1 MPVEIRYDYTPHPK
15 QAAAHSI
22 RANEILYGGAAGG
35 GKSRWARAEAV
46 QACLQIPGV
55 RVVIFRR
62 TFPDLYRSVVGPLL
76 AEMPPGLG
84 RFKGGGHVFQFFN
97 GSILEL
103 GHLQRESDT
112 DKYQGAEY
120 QLIIFEEATHFT
132 ERQYRY
138 MKSRL
143 RAAGS
148 VKARMDQLGLAPRMV
163 ATANPGGVGH
173 HWVKRRFVDPAPSG
187 TVFRVRPNLDDP
199 NPGSRCYFPARV
211 TDNPSVNKEYID
223 ELNSL
228 PENMRK
234 ALRDGDWNVLD
245 GVRFAQWMERH
256 HVINPS
262 DLPIPM
268 LTGAKVCAVDY
279 GFAAPFAALWLVKL
293 ADGLIVVYR
302 ELYRTEQTAVQQ
314 AELIRDAMAE
324 EEAITGDRIPIVL
337 DPSMWR
343 RNDATVSKA
352 LNHSDLPPVGS
363 PAHDYQRVLNRTPIK
378 AVNAR
383 VHGWALLDEKLRL
396 RADGLPRFLCY
407 NTNRDLIRTLPALP
421 RAKNN
426 PEDVDT
432 TVEDHLADALRY
444 GLMFLEGRG
453 AKRHQFE
460 RQGEGGTGRTI
471 TAGLAGRGF

>member
-1 MPVEIRYDYTPHPK
+1 MPTEIRYDYTPHPK
-15 QAAAHSI
+15 QAAAHAI

-35 GKSRWARAEAV
+35 GKSRWARAEAI
-46 QACLQIPGV
+46 QACLQIPGL
-55 RVVIFRR
+55 RAVIFRR

-84 RFKGGGHVFQFFN
+84 RFRGSGHIFEFFN

-103 GHLQRESDT
+103 GHLQRENDT

-148 VKARMDQLGLAPRMV
+148 VKARMDELGLAPRMV

-187 TVFRVRPNLDDP
+187 TVFRVKPNKDDP

-245 GVRFAQWMERH
+245 GVRFAQWTERH
-256 HVINPS
+256 HVISPS
-262 DLPIPM
+262 DLPLPL
-268 LTGAKVCAVDY
+268 LTGTKVCAVDY
-279 GFAAPFAALWLVKL
+279 GFSAPFAALWMTKL
-293 ADGLIVVYR
+293 SDGLIVVYR
-302 ELYRTEQTAVQQ
+302 ELYQTELTATQQ
-314 AELIRDAMAE
+314 AELIRDAQAE
-324 EEAITGDRIPIVL
+324 EEAISGDKIPVVL
-337 DPSMWR
+337 DPAMWR
-343 RNDATVSKA
+343 RNDATVSRA
-352 LNHSDLPPVGS
+352 LVHSDLPPIGS

-407 NTNRDLIRTLPALP
+407 DTNRDLIRTLPALP

-426 PEDVDT
+426 PEDVNT

-453 AKRHQFE
+453 MKRHEFQHPN
-460 RQGEGGTGRTI
+460 QQDGRMV
-471 TAGLAGRGF
+471 TAGLRSKEF